1 MTVVEVLSDAM
12 PSNRQQRWG
21 HYLTLVVGVLALLY
35 GLNMRSSALN
45 ATVIYNNVQAGI
57 RAEYPRN
64 WLLDEDGDYVFQVRD
79 MSRVGY
85 KTTIR
90 VATRPVSASM
100 TERNVLDS
108 LNITRPLNLST
119 YTPLSFEATTLPDES
134 PGTAM
139 TYSFVETETNPF
151 LASLP
156 VVVSGLDILTIRGGQ
171 ALIITFR
178 ADAAT
183 FDEDVAVFNRF
194 LRSLDF

>member
-1 MTVVEVLSDAM
+1 MAVVEVYAESM

-21 HYLTLVVGVLALLY
+21 HYLTLAIGVLALLY
-35 GLNMRSSALN
+35 GLNMRNSALN
-45 ATVIYNNVQAGI
+45 ATVVYNNVQAGI

-64 WLLDEDGDYVFQVRD
+64 WLLDQDGDYVFQVRD

-90 VATRPVSASM
+90 VATRPVSSSM
-100 TERNVLDS
+100 SERNVLDS

-119 YTPLSFEATTLPDES
+119 YTPLSFESYVLPDES

-183 FDEDVAVFNRF
+183 FDEDIAIFNRF
-194 LRSLDF
+194 LRSLEF

>member
-1 MTVVEVLSDAM
+1 MAIVEVYTESM

-21 HYLTLVVGVLALLY
+21 HYLTLLVGLLALLY
-35 GLNMRSSALN
+35 GLNMRSGALN
-45 ATVIYNNVQAGI
+45 ATAVYTNAQAGI
-57 RAEYPRN
+57 RAAYPLN

-90 VATRPVSASM
+90 VATRPVSTSM
-100 TERNVLDS
+100 SERNVLDS

-119 YTPLSFEATTLPDES
+119 YTPLSFEAYTLPDES

-151 LASLP
+151 LASVP

-183 FDEDVAVFNRF
+183 FDEDIAVFNRF
-194 LRSLDF
+194 LRSLEF